1 MRLVETEEMK
11 KMREKFKPYLIS
23 DKDGRHVAEDAPE
36 GVEEAYEEYKRLW
49 NEMMDYA
56 MSL

>member
-1 MRLVETEEMK
+1 MRLAETEETK
-11 KMREKFKPYLIS
+11 KLMEKFDPYKIK
-23 DKDGRHVAEDAPE
+23 DKDGYHVAEDAPE

-49 NEMMDYA
+49 NEMVDYA